1 MPLTDHQK
9 TVALVMWARWLTYLA
24 VGFFALALTA
34 ALGWARIVPHQI
46 AIGVVGCILLIG
58 LGQRILRYIPPEPD
72 SSERDRISP
81 D

>member
-24 VGFFALALTA
+24 VGFFVLALVA
-34 ALGWARIVPHQI
+34 ILGWERIVPRQI
-46 AIGVVGCILLIG
+46 TVGLVGCVLLFGIAQWM
-58 LGQRILRYIPPEPD
+58 LGYIPREKD
-72 SSERDRISP
+72 AAGSDRGAA